1 MRAITILTI
10 TSALLVGCLEDDRCP
25 ELSSTHHVLDTAYE
39 LKERGIV
46 WKVKISD
53 VLNVGVVDS
62 ALLKCKDMRFLK
74 TPPPNVNF
82 DILVKNNFPE
92 LTHWLS
98 CTTCYYKGD
107 EYSSLEAFEYGLWVF
122 NSESQQ
128 ILEIEGLGKIDTTK
142 EHLNCNKKT
151 Q

>member
-1 MRAITILTI
+1 MKAIIILTI

-25 ELSSTHHVLDTAYE
+25 EMRSTHQVLDTAYE

-46 WKVKISD
+46 WNVKISN
-53 VLNVGVVDS
+53 VLNAGVVEN
-62 ALLKCKDMRFLK
+62 ALIKCKGMNFMK

-92 LTHWLS
+92 LTHWLD
-98 CTTCYYKGD
+98 CTTCHYKGD
-107 EYSSLEAFEYGLWVF
+107 EYSRLEAFEYGLWVF

-128 ILEIEGLGKIDTTK
+128 ILEIDGHGKIDTTK
-142 EHLNCNKKT
+142 EHMNCKNGSK
-151 Q
+151 